1 MDGLGGEVAFMAAAA
16 GKAFFALIEPHRLM
30 FLGLGCVMGLVLG
43 IVPGIGGLTGTAMLL
58 PFTFAMDPYSA
69 FALLLG
75 LGATT
80 ATGDPIPAVLFGVPG
95 GAASAATVLD
105 GFPMAKKGEAGR
117 ALSAAYMSSL
127 MGGVFGALLL
137 AISIPILR
145 PVMLYL
151 GSPELLAFSVLGI
164 SMVAVLSGSAPLR
177 GAAAGCLGIM
187 IAMIGSDPQT
197 GTLRWTFDSLYLWDG
212 LPLTPVLLGL
222 FALPELCDLLIAR
235 VAIAAG
241 FEKSNIYKGQWQGV
255 KDCFQNWWLILRCS
269 WIGGGI
275 GSIPGIS
282 ASVVD
287 WLAYGHALKTEKG
300 ASATFGKGDV
310 RGVIASESS
319 NNAKEGG
326 ALVPTVA
333 FGVPGSATMAILLG
347 AFLIHGL
354 VPGPDMLHK
363 NLDITYAMVWSVAL
377 ANILGA
383 GLCYT
388 FSPQFAK
395 LATLRYTLVLPAV
408 LGVVYIGAFEATR
421 QWGDLFALLL
431 FGVVGW
437 LMKQFKWPRPPLV
450 LGLVLGDSIERY
462 MFISIERYNFAWLSR
477 PLVMLLLIIALVG
490 LVRPFLQEIR
500 FIGRDRLN
508 AGIARAADTMSA
520 LVSFVALA
528 RITTITFVGLLLA
541 GLFIKAVLANLWILG
556 DNFLSAN
563 EGIDA
568 AIIGAWNTVVL
579 AWIVTWWLRRR
590 AIAAT
595 IGSLV
600 GIEVLAEVASLF
612 FLMALDIAPSQI
624 FAPLTWISLI
634 GFMVAR
640 SIVGGLLVMWWLR
653 SRESTRAQLV
663 TNTNAYIDY
672 LRRESDAFKTGMIRL
687 VTNFRAPVF
696 HVSQLF
702 TIFYIV
708 VIGSLVFAALPWH
721 FSAKL
726 VPLIVGGIGLL
737 VSGLSLFNEMC
748 RGPAIATGI
757 ESIGDQAQ
765 HEVEQKIHMDL
776 TSDTG
781 HLPVGTIVRRA
792 ARFFGYLVAFMAVMA
807 VIGLMPTAVLF
818 VIVFMRLEG
827 KERWSLVI
835 PYAAVLLI
843 GIYVAFD
850 YFMAVPWPQTLLG
863 YYLPVFKMIPS
874 VQ

>member
-1 MDGLGGEVAFMAAAA
+1 MESFGADIAFMGAAA
-16 GKAFFALIEPHRLM
+16 GKAFITLMEPHRLM
-30 FLGLGCVMGLVLG
+30 FLGLGCMMGLILG

-69 FALLLG
+69 FAMLLG

-80 ATGDPIPAVLFGVPG
+80 ATGDPIPAILFGVPG

-117 ALSAAYMSSL
+117 ALSAAYMSSM
-127 MGGVFGALLL
+127 MGGVFGAMLL
-137 AISIPILR
+137 AVSIPVLR

-177 GAAAGCLGIM
+177 GVAAGCLGIM

-212 LPLTPVLLGL
+212 LPLTPCLLGL

-235 VAIAAG
+235 VAISK
-241 FEKSNIYKGQWQGV
+241 EVDNKDIYKGQWQGV
-255 KDCFQNWWLILRCS
+255 KDCMDNWWLILRCS

-300 ASATFGKGDV
+300 AHLTFGKGDV

-383 GLCYT
+383 GMCYA
-388 FSPQFAK
+388 FSPQFAR
-395 LATLRYTLVLPAV
+395 LATLRYTLILPAV
-408 LGVVYIGAFEATR
+408 LGIVYIGAFEASR

-431 FGVVGW
+431 FGVLGW

-462 MFISIERYNFAWLSR
+462 MFISIERYSFSWLARPVVVVLLAMAVIGVAR
-477 PLVMLLLIIALVG
+477 PLIADIRQQGGPRRMLSQFG
-490 LVRPFLQEIR
+490 RPKL
-500 FIGRDRLN
+500 
-508 AGIARAADTMSA
+508 
-520 LVSFVALA
+520 
-528 RITTITFVGLLLA
+528 
-541 GLFIKAVLANLWILG
+541 
-556 DNFLSAN
+556 
-563 EGIDA
+563 
-568 AIIGAWNTVVL
+568 
-579 AWIVTWWLRRR
+579 
-590 AIAAT
+590 
-595 IGSLV
+595 
-600 GIEVLAEVASLF
+600 
-612 FLMALDIAPSQI
+612 
-624 FAPLTWISLI
+624 
-634 GFMVAR
+634 
-640 SIVGGLLVMWWLR
+640 
-653 SRESTRAQLV
+653 
-663 TNTNAYIDY
+663 
-672 LRRESDAFKTGMIRL
+672 
-687 VTNFRAPVF
+687 

-702 TIFYIV
+702 TMVFIIALGAMV
-708 VIGSLVFAALPWH
+708 VAALPWN

-726 VPLIVGGIGLL
+726 VPLVVGSIGLL
-737 VSGLSLFNEMC
+737 VAGVSLFNEMC
-748 RGPAIATGI
+748 RNPDVATKA
-757 ESIGDQAQ
+757 SIGDQAQ
-765 HEVEQKIHMDL
+765 QEVSQKIHMDL

-781 HLPVGTIVRRA
+781 HLSVREIATRA
-792 ARFFGYLVAFMAVMA
+792 ARFFGYLLAFMASMA
-807 VIGLMPTAVLF
+807 VIGLIPTVAIF
-818 VIVFMRLEG
+818 VVVFMRLEG
-827 KERWSLVI
+827 KERWTLVI
-835 PYAAVLLI
+835 PYMVVLVI

-850 YFMAVPWPQTLLG
+850 LFMALPWPPTLLG
-863 YYLPVFKMIPS
+863 EYFPAFKVIPS